1 MTQPQVSVGIVSNDS
16 SISFNLSGIYS
27 GQGTDVITGSQEA
40 TISDSGM
47 AVSWNGKLYPFI
59 EFTPTSYDGDTFTLK
74 DVTIGVNFHWERRED
89 QRFRGSLR
97 IIADNGRLTA
107 INIIGVEDYLT
118 SVISSEMSSTSSLP
132 LLRAHAVISRSWL
145 LAQMEHKSEKR
156 TRQRPHA
163 GELVKWWDH
172 EDHQLFDVCADDH
185 CQRYQGTGRI
195 LSDNAIS
202 AVGSTRGEV
211 LMYAGKL
218 CDTRFSKCC
227 GGVMEVFRS
236 CWDDEDIP
244 YLAPGRDAPD
254 TQDFPDLTNDDE
266 ADRWINGSPSAFCNT
281 TDARILSQ
289 VLNSY
294 DRERPDFYR
303 WTEEY
308 TQERIRSL
316 ISKRIGT
323 DMGDIIDLEPMER
336 GTSGR
341 IVRLRIRG
349 SLGEIVIG
357 KELMIRRVLSENHL
371 RSSAF
376 TVEKADLSSG
386 GVPGRFIL
394 HGAGWGHGVGLCQIG
409 AAVMGDKGYGYEA
422 ILSHYYPGSEIIKIY

>member
-16 SISFNLSGIYS
+16 RISFNLSGIYS

-47 AVSWNGKLYPFI
+47 AVSWNGKMYPFI

-218 CDTRFSKCC
+218 CDTRF
-227 GGVMEVFRS
+227 
-236 CWDDEDIP
+236 
-244 YLAPGRDAPD
+244 
-254 TQDFPDLTNDDE
+254 
-266 ADRWINGSPSAFCNT
+266 
-281 TDARILSQ
+281 
-289 VLNSY
+289 
-294 DRERPDFYR
+294 
-303 WTEEY
+303 
-308 TQERIRSL
+308 
-316 ISKRIGT
+316 
-323 DMGDIIDLEPMER
+323 
-336 GTSGR
+336 
-341 IVRLRIRG
+341 
-349 SLGEIVIG
+349 
-357 KELMIRRVLSENHL
+357 
-371 RSSAF
+371 
-376 TVEKADLSSG
+376 
-386 GVPGRFIL
+386 
-394 HGAGWGHGVGLCQIG
+394 
-409 AAVMGDKGYGYEA
+409 
-422 ILSHYYPGSEIIKIY
+422 